1 MGMPSPERRE
11 APRILIN
18 GKIAYRTS
26 DSEEFLRGKIENL
39 STGGAF
45 IWIEKELPAG
55 SRLLLRVETE
65 DEDETILQFEAT
77 VQHVLPDQQ
86 DSFFGY
92 GCRIEL
98 A

>member
-11 APRILIN
+11 APRILMN
-18 GKIAYRTS
+18 GKIAYQTS
-26 DSEEFLRGKIENL
+26 DSTEFLHGEIDNL
-39 STGGAF
+39 STGGAR

-55 SRLLLRVETE
+55 SRLLLRVVPESE
-65 DEDETILQFEAT
+65 DDTILQFKAT
-77 VQHVLPDQQ
+77 VQHVLPDQR

-92 GCRIEL
+92 GCQIEL